1 MGRLTIEDLL
11 STRRSP
17 RVLYFVEELVAAGL
31 EGRDLPASL
40 RELLLARVEC
50 EALNTLGVA
59 TCYLEDETVGLAQ
72 IQAALALA
80 KACGDSH

>member
-1 MGRLTIEDLL
+1 MGAWTPPPAR
-11 STRRSP
+11 P
-17 RVLYFVEELVAAGL
+17 RPVE
-31 EGRDLPASL
+31 
-40 RELLLARVEC
+40 LARQVGSALVEC

-80 KACGDSH
+80 KACGDSHQQMRGYWDLAVCAAEAGR

>member
-1 MGRLTIEDLL
+1 MGAWIA
-11 STRRSP
+11 
-17 RVLYFVEELVAAGL
+17 AAG
-31 EGRDLPASL
+31 S
-40 RELLLARVEC
+40 ARVEC

>member
-1 MGRLTIEDLL
+1 MTSARPWARG
-11 STRRSP
+11 SP
-17 RVLYFVEELVAAGL
+17 
-31 EGRDLPASL
+31 P
-40 RELLLARVEC
+40 ARVEC